1 MDSFRLPKI
10 ATPPRYNTLIEY
22 DNNHN
27 CFLLKKCTIINP
39 CEWLRSWWVCWLRQR
54 KSFSFGRITFFHYFD
69 FSSFAHLFNV
79 ILLLM
84 FLVKSSLLKLFLK
97 LYHAV
102 HLMKE
107 NGIYFGYQ
115 TDKLFHPLLTQNI
128 KHGFETMKWCVGF
141 YSDWLDI
148 SKLLSIIYHFQQL
161 GWCWMWKSVLCSHRS
176 VQMF

>member
-1 MDSFRLPKI
+1 MDLFQLPKI
-10 ATPPRYNTLIEY
+10 ATPPRYNMLIEC

-27 CFLLKKCTIINP
+27 CFLLKKCSIINP
-39 CEWLRSWWVCWLRQR
+39 REWLRSWWVCWLQQR

-69 FSSFAHLFNV
+69 FSSFVHVSNV

-84 FLVKSSLLKLFLK
+84 FYIKSSVLK

-107 NGIYFGYQ
+107 NGIYFGSQ
-115 TDKLFHPLLTQNI
+115 TDKSFHPLLTQNI

-141 YSDWLDI
+141 YSDWLHI
-148 SKLLSIIYHFQQL
+148 SKLSIIYHFQQL
-161 GWCWMWKSVLCSHRS
+161 GWCWVWKSVLSSHRS
-176 VQMF
+176 VQIF